1 MKTDQE
7 KFWRSDFGNKY
18 TERTHLERRYF
29 TTRVKMWSDILMHSN
44 DIKSV
49 FEIGSNTGI
58 NMEVIQFLLNKKI
71 STNGIEINKKAS
83 LIAKKNKHKIK
94 NISVLDYK
102 PIKKFDMSVSCGVM
116 IHINPKYLNKVY
128 DVLYKSSKKYI
139 LISEYFNT
147 QPVTI
152 NYRGFQDK
160 LFKRDFAKEI
170 QEKYKLKLIDYKFMW
185 SNDNIYPCDDTT
197 WFLFE
202 KTK

>member
-7 KFWRSDFGNKY
+7 KFWSSDFGNKY
-18 TERTHLERRYF
+18 TERTHLERKYF

-102 PIKKFDMSVSCGVM
+102 PIKKFDMSVVPIFIERVDDTNFQIS
-116 IHINPKYLNKVY
+116 IYKPLKFLKDDSILDITNKLNKVLE
-128 DVLYKSSKKYI
+128 DMIRKNPGQWI
-139 LISEYFNT
+139 
-147 QPVTI
+147 
-152 NYRGFQDK
+152 
-160 LFKRDFAKEI
+160 
-170 QEKYKLKLIDYKFMW
+170 W
-185 SNDNIYPCDDTT
+185 SHNR
-197 WFLFE
+197 W
-202 KTK
+202 K

>member
-1 MKTDQE
+1 
-7 KFWRSDFGNKY
+7 
-18 TERTHLERRYF
+18 
-29 TTRVKMWSDILMHSN
+29 MHSN

-170 QEKYKLKLIDYKFMW
+170 QKKYKLKLIDYKFMW
-185 SNDNIYPCDDTT
+185 SKDNIYPCDDTT

-202 KTK
+202 KN